1 MLEREPTARW
11 YAKMDTDTLLNLL
24 HLRMLLHAA
33 PTPTD
38 YVGKMMNI
46 FAYRPEQQHFD
57 SSEPF
62 GYMQGPSRLSAA
74 SLLPQRTVALRVC
87 IVCVPCRIL
96 VTRLRSLSLAH
107 RWDVHTLPACRRLP
121 RTVPSER
128 RMAQVSE
135 YLLRRCDQYFYSD
148 ESARGVRCRLDL

>member
-87 IVCVPCRIL
+87 TTSHL
-96 VTRLRSLSLAH
+96 SHTSSLAIA
-107 RWDVHTLPACRRLP
+107 RTQVGCTYSP
-121 RTVPSER
+121 RVPPSP
-128 RMAQVSE
+128 
-135 YLLRRCDQYFYSD
+135 
-148 ESARGVRCRLDL
+148 